1 MDINDGSYDTLNARG
16 CGISTVLSE
25 LCFIDPDINY
35 IYHPKT
41 RKLNWSLRL
50 LKKFPDQAKDLEE
63 NCKTLM
69 TLRMA
74 ANPKTGAYAYFTAA
88 RRWNYRQMLIKV
100 DTGLNDKPV
109 HFHRFMTADAQ
120 KRYDKETGNIRIDE
134 YCTDACEGN
143 MCKGVTQMWYFC
155 KDVGPVFGPVTRF

>member
-1 MDINDGSYDTLNARG
+1 MDINDGSYDTLNSRG

-50 LKKFPDQAKDLEE
+50 LKKFPDQQKDLEE

-74 ANPKTGAYAYFTAA
+74 ANPKTGAYAYFSAA

-100 DTGLNDKPV
+100 DTGLNGQPV

-134 YCTDACEGN
+134 HCTDACEGN